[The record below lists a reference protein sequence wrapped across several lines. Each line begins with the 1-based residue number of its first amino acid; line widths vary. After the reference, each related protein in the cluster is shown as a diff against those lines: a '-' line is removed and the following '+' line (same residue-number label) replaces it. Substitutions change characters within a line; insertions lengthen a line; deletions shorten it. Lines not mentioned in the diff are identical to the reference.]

1 MPRSVGLFAQV
12 FVGPV
17 CLALAAVM
25 HGWLLVLLLVVG
37 VVSTLT
43 GFVLT
48 RRAFTKAD
56 RRVREDE
63 GRSARESTAEAIL
76 DTAVEFLHASGIARV
91 RANFMRLDD
100 DQCLR
105 MTYKS
110 TAYRAFEIDNTW
122 HVGDGSCASRAI
134 ELRVPVLGGYPKE
147 CDGTSTESFPFR
159 VEILPMRV
167 LRSETTRAVLCV
179 PVTRRAHGQRPVGLI
194 IFDDVHP
201 LRESRLKDPAI
212 LAAVKA
218 VADTW
223 LETVNDSAE
232 GAARAVLSPLE
243 A

>member
-1 MPRSVGLFAQV
+1 MSRSLGLFAQV

-17 CLALAAVM
+17 CLALAAAL
-25 HGWLLVLLLVVG
+25 HGWPLILLLVVG
-37 VVSTLT
+37 AVATLT

-48 RRAFTKAD
+48 RRAFTRAD
-56 RRVREDE
+56 RKGREAAA
-63 GRSARESTAEAIL
+63 RSAAASTAEAIL
-76 DTAVEFLHASGIARV
+76 DTAVEFLHASGISRV
-91 RANFMRLDD
+91 RANFMRLGE

-105 MTYKS
+105 MMYKS

-122 HVGDGSCASRAI
+122 RIGDGSCASRAI
-134 ELRVPVLGGYPKE
+134 ELRVPVLGGYPRE
-147 CDGTSTESFPFR
+147 CDGISTESFPFR

-167 LRSETTRAVLCV
+167 LRSEATRAVLCV
-179 PVTRRAHGQRPVGLI
+179 PVARRAHGQRPVGLI
-194 IFDDVHP
+194 VFDDVHP

-232 GAARAVLSPLE
+232 GAAHAVPSPLD